1 MVVVWRIAELSGWL
15 FVQVPLPDVLSVILG
30 TFMIRILI
38 VALLAVLAFPTP
50 ASASADEAAIE
61 KAIQSL
67 VPAAKIDSIAE
78 SKMPNFYQ
86 VVMQGQVVYVSA
98 DGKYLFQ
105 GSMFDIAN
113 KTDLTEN
120 ARADIR
126 RSALAEVGAEQ
137 RIIFPAKDP
146 KYTVTVFTDI
156 DCGICRRMHSE
167 IAGYNERG
175 ISVEYL
181 FYPRAGIGSES
192 YDKAVSVWCASDRNE
207 AMNAAMNQP
216 KTVADVKTITCDN
229 SIARDYELAR
239 KVASSGTPTVLTAEG
254 VQLGGYLPPDQ
265 LLARLQAGSVN

>member
-1 MVVVWRIAELSGWL
+1 M
-15 FVQVPLPDVLSVILG
+15 
-30 TFMIRILI
+30 TRILI
-38 VALLAVLAFPTP
+38 AALLAVFAF
-50 ASASADEAAIE
+50 SASADESAVE

-67 VPAAKIDSIAE
+67 VPDVKIDSIAE
-78 SKMPNFYQ
+78 SEMPNVYR
-86 VVMQGQVVYVSA
+86 VVLKGQVVYVSA
-98 DGKYLFQ
+98 DGRYLFQ

-126 RSALAEVGAEQ
+126 RSALAKIGAEQ
-137 RIIFPAKDP
+137 RIIFPAKNP
-146 KYTVTVFTDI
+146 KHTVTVFTDI

-192 YDKAVSVWCASDRNE
+192 YDKAVSVWCASDRNKALDD
-207 AMNAAMNQP
+207 AMSQPNA
-216 KTVADVKTITCDN
+216 VADVKTNICEN
-229 SIARDYELAR
+229 PIARDYELAQ
-239 KVASSGTPTVLTAEG
+239 KLASSGTPTVLTAEG

-265 LLARLQAGSVN
+265 LLARLQADSAN